1 MELTPLEIEQI
12 RASNVAVGLQVHGE
26 VWQLVVRGNEC
37 SIGVSDETLPR
48 EVRLQALQEMRE
60 INASLGALG
69 ELLGASGISA

>member
-12 RASNVAVGLQVHGE
+12 RAGGVAVGLQVQSE
-26 VWQLVVRGNEC
+26 VWRLVVRGNEC
-37 SIGVSDETLPR
+37 SIGVSDASLPK

-69 ELLGASGISA
+69 ELLGDAGISA